1 MSDCGLTN
9 NAGTFSVSTTAANS
23 VLTESG
29 FEALSYTQV
38 PKMGTHGDT
47 GVTQNGVI
55 YSTWDNPVACK
66 GKGEANAGDPTVE
79 FLDVSSAGMDLMLAY
94 AAVANANSY
103 ATKVEWAD
111 GSIEYNR
118 GIIMGP
124 TRPKGANQDFKRVI
138 FTLGYNQEPVIV
150 AAP

>member
-23 VLTESG
+23 DLTESG
-29 FEALSYTQV
+29 FEALSYTVV
-38 PKMGTHGDT
+38 PNMGNHGDT
-47 GVTQNGVI
+47 GVTQNAVQ
-55 YSTWDNPVACK
+55 YSTWDRNVVCK

-79 FLDVSSAGMDLMLAY
+79 FLDVDSGGMDLLIAA
-94 AAVANANSY
+94 AAVDNANAY
-103 ATKVEWAD
+103 ATKIEWSD

-124 TRPKGANQDFKRVI
+124 TRPKGGNEDFKRVV
-138 FTLGYNQEPVIV
+138 FTLGLNQEPVIV